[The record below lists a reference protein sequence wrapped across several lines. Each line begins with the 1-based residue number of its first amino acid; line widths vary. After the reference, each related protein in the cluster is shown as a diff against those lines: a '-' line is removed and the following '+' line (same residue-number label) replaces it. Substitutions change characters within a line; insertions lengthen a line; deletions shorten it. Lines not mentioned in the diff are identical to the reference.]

1 MGQGSGF
8 QCGELQLMVSLS
20 EEMRKYSHCEPEP
33 AGSFSAEIT
42 GKFWSLLLPKK
53 PWGALGPVSFPSLA
67 VGDPREGLG
76 EIQPSWS
83 PIQWILYS
91 CSCLCCCSCPG
102 NQLEIVPSHFA
113 FLRLGTCHVSPPF
126 PQFLFC
132 QPEVAVTGLHSKFR

>member
-1 MGQGSGF
+1 MRAVGQGSGF

-83 PIQWILYS
+83 PIQWILCS

-102 NQLEIVPSHFA
+102 RLSPGDCPLSLCFPEVGHVPRVPSFSSIS
-113 FLRLGTCHVSPPF
+113 FLP
-126 PQFLFC
+126 
-132 QPEVAVTGLHSKFR
+132 A